1 MNEKVAGILKD
12 TIEIIIHYIPFGI
25 LEVILVLSVYGTRIS
40 FFKTLLFLVVP
51 LSYYAIRNRI
61 KKPFGFLLAHLAVL
75 GVVFL
80 IPGKNAEHIF
90 YAILAVI
97 YLFGSIS
104 LYMKPDDFV
113 QKKTVYDIPVVAL
126 IGMVAVEYFFADYMR
141 YTELLPVMAMAA
153 VFIVLLYYTVCYTD
167 HYLKFFRAN
176 RAAARNMPRGKMLKE
191 GGMMTMAFTITST
204 LILYFSAQASFVD
217 DLFYKILRTIRSVI
231 SYLSSLLPE
240 HEAVEETVEELPQA
254 DPEMFMSGLQP
265 GGEPGILGELL
276 DQFTKFAAIA
286 MIVCI
291 VMGFIISIVAA
302 YLKAFKREDTV
313 DEIRE
318 EIGKEEV
325 EKIKEQKKEERKGLF
340 DFLSA
345 GERIRHI
352 FAKVIQKRIGEDK
365 ELEINY
371 PVNAMTARE
380 LSQLFGEEKKEP
392 YFALVTLY
400 EKARYSP
407 KECSGQDVSKAKKL
421 AKALV

>member
-1 MNEKVAGILKD
+1 MNEKAAGILKD
-12 TIEIIIHYIPFGI
+12 ILEIIIHYIPFGI
-25 LEVILVLSVYGTRIS
+25 LEVILVLSVYGIRIS

-51 LSYYAIRNRI
+51 LSYYAIRSHI
-61 KKPFGFLLAHLAVL
+61 KKPFGFLLMHLAVL
-75 GVVFL
+75 GVTLL
-80 IPGKNAEHIF
+80 IPGRNAEHIF
-90 YAILAVI
+90 HAILAVV

-126 IGMVAVEYFFADYMR
+126 IGMVAVEYFFAAYMQ
-141 YTELLPVMAMAA
+141 YTELLPVMATTA
-153 VFIVLLYYTVCYTD
+153 VFIVLLYYTVCYAD

-176 RAAARNMPRGKMLKE
+176 RAAARNMPKGKMLKE
-191 GGMMTMAFTITST
+191 GGMMTMVFTITST
-204 LILYFSAQASFVD
+204 LILFFSAQASFVD
-217 DLFYKILRTIRSVI
+217 DLFYKILRTIRNAI

-240 HEAVEETVEELPQA
+240 HGAVEETVEELPQA

-265 GGEPGILGELL
+265 EGEPGILGDLL

-286 MIVCI
+286 MLVCI

-325 EKIKEQKKEERKGLF
+325 EKTKEPKTEEKRGLF

-392 YFALVTLY
+392 YLALVALY

-407 KECSGQDVSKAKKL
+407 EECSGQDVSKAKKL

>member
-1 MNEKVAGILKD
+1 MNEKAAGILKD
-12 TIEIIIHYIPFGI
+12 TFEMIIHYIPFGI

-61 KKPFGFLLAHLAVL
+61 KKPFVFLLAHLAL
-75 GVVFL
+75 PCLVFL

-90 YAILAVI
+90 HAILAVI

-126 IGMVAVEYFFADYMR
+126 IGMVAVEYFFAAYMQ
-141 YTELLPVMAMAA
+141 YTELLPVMATAT

-176 RAAARNMPRGKMLKE
+176 RAAARNMPKGKMLKE
-191 GGMMTMAFTITST
+191 GGMMTMVFTITST
-204 LILYFSAQASFVD
+204 LILFFSAQASFVD
-217 DLFYKILRTIRSVI
+217 DLFYKILRTIRSMI

-254 DPEMFMSGLQP
+254 DPEVFMPGLQT
-265 GGEPGILGELL
+265 GEDSGILGELL

-313 DEIRE
+313 DEIKE

-325 EKIKEQKKEERKGLF
+325 EKIKEQKTEEKKALF

-352 FAKVIQKRIGEDK
+352 FAKVIQKRMGEDK

-380 LSQLFGEEKKEP
+380 LSQLFEEEKKEP
-392 YFALVTLY
+392 YFALVALY

-407 KECSGQDVSKAKKL
+407 KECNGQDVSKAKKL